1 MKSFSLLD
9 PQVSYRSIDDSNI
22 MSYIDFIRVGVKF
35 KSFIAFANQSPFT
48 LNEWSTYLH
57 LSERTMQRYQ
67 KEERKFDAIQS
78 EKILE
83 IVLIYKKGIDV
94 FGNAEKFNSWL
105 ETENLAL
112 GKNKPKSFLDSSF
125 GINLLKDEL
134 TRIEYGILA

>member
-1 MKSFSLLD
+1 MIL
-9 PQVSYRSIDDSNI
+9 SISKPT
-22 MSYIDFIRVGVKF
+22 R
-35 KSFIAFANQSPFT
+35 
-48 LNEWSTYLH
+48 LNEPLLGFGNKLI
-57 LSERTMQRYQ
+57 LSELPLENKMIPVEH
-67 KEERKFDAIQS
+67 KSLSDEIQS